1 MRWFQSLYG
10 KIAFFVIVTEITIM
24 SVIGF
29 IYYNSFSNQID
40 ASLRERIE
48 IPARLL
54 ESSRGRLVS
63 LNNADAVRT
72 QVGENVV
79 DVMVIT
85 TSGTV
90 IFSLRSEFNGRSV
103 EQISGLDSGWF
114 DFENPQTL
122 IQEIDE
128 QGEPFLVSVSPIRGV
143 VGDTPSLFVYTKVAT
158 AEARI
163 EKRDIAHLM
172 VVGTLVTV
180 ALTSL
185 TLFLVFYLQIF
196 KRISEVIQVLN
207 AVAEGNLKVRIKN
220 ADSKDEIG
228 ELQRKFNA
236 MVERRGQAEQ
246 TISNLNNDLRAL
258 NTGLEQ
264 RVVERTHE
272 LEIAV
277 DAAERANQV
286 KSQFLAAM
294 SHELRTPLNAVINLG
309 QFVANGV
316 LGEVNEEQS
325 EALNLVV
332 SSGQHLLGLI
342 NDILDISKIEAGA
355 FKLFVEADADLNA
368 ELKVVV
374 ATAETLVKDKPVE
387 VITRVDQNLPRI
399 TGDKRRIS
407 QIMLNLVSNAAKFTE
422 NGSITIT
429 AKVQDD
435 DILLS
440 VEDTGP
446 GIPLEDQQAVFEPFR
461 QSDSGLRVGSGT
473 GLGLPISRRL
483 AEAHG
488 GKLWLESEPGKGA
501 LFSVLL
507 PIHAE
512 ILEAELQA
520 VAS

>member
-10 KIAFFVIVTEITIM
+10 KITFFVIVTEITIM
-24 SVIGF
+24 SVIGL
-29 IYYNSFSNQID
+29 IYYSSFSNQID

-63 LNNADAVRT
+63 LNNADTVRA
-72 QVGENVV
+72 QVGESVV
-79 DVMVIT
+79 DVMVV
-85 TSGTV
+85 TSSSSV
-90 IFSLRSEFNGRSV
+90 IFSIRSEFNGQPIGQV
-103 EQISGLDSGWF
+103 PGVDPLWF
-114 DFENPQTL
+114 DFDNPQAL

-128 QGEPFLVSVSPIRGV
+128 VGEPFLVSVTPIRGI
-143 VGDTPSLFVYTKVAT
+143 VGNAPSLFVYTKVAT
-158 AEARI
+158 AEARA
-163 EKRDIAHLM
+163 EKQNIAQLL
-172 VVGTLVTV
+172 VGGTVITV
-180 ALTSL
+180 AMTSL
-185 TLFLVFYLQIF
+185 ALFLVFYLQVF
-196 KRISEVIQVLN
+196 KRINEVINVLN
-207 AVAEGNLKVRIKN
+207 AVAEGNLTVRIERP
-220 ADSKDEIG
+220 DSQDEIG
-228 ELQRKFNA
+228 ELQRKFNS

-246 TISNLNNDLRAL
+246 TISGLNNDLRVL
-258 NTGLEQ
+258 NAELEQ

-272 LEIAV
+272 LEVAV

-325 EALNLVV
+325 EALGLVV
-332 SSGQHLLGLI
+332 GSGQHLLGLI

-355 FKLFVEADADLNA
+355 FKLFVEADADLNP
-368 ELKVVV
+368 ELKAVV
-374 ATAETLVKDKPVE
+374 ATAETLLKDKPVE
-387 VITRVDQNLPRI
+387 IINRVDGNLPGI

-407 QIMLNLVSNAAKFTE
+407 QIMLNLVSNAAKFTDK
-422 NGSITIT
+422 GSITIT
-429 AKVQDD
+429 AAVQDD
-435 DILLS
+435 NILLS

-446 GIPLEDQQAVFEPFR
+446 GIPLADQQAVFEAFR
-461 QSDSGLRVGSGT
+461 QSDSGLRVGAGT

-488 GKLWLESEPGKGA
+488 GKLWLESEPGKGSR
-501 LFSVLL
+501 FSVLL
-507 PIHAE
+507 PIHPS

-520 VAS
+520 AVS